1 MNVRR
6 QVRVTGGAKVSLTV
20 LALFAFVAAADG
32 VILYRTDDPTAN
44 TIEPTGSLAGSGWQ
58 YEGNFG
64 AYLGTAI
71 APHYFIMAKHLV
83 QLSDKFVYH
92 GVNYTIVGGFAD
104 PSCDLQIFQVTETLL
119 NYAPLYTRSDEV
131 GQHLV
136 VIGRGTQR
144 GLKRIVNGQLR
155 GWNYGSSDSVRRWGE
170 NQVASLAGDRLYV
183 LFHQAGLP
191 QEAHLSGGDSG
202 GAVFLNDGG
211 IWKLAGINSDV
222 DHFAS
227 GPDGG
232 GPYYAAMF
240 DERGS
245 YSPDGMLVT
254 GNARVPSGFYAARI
268 SSRIAWINSICLP
281 PKALTVLYRQERG
294 HMCPV
299 QIGAW
304 GRHR

>member
-1 MNVRR
+1 MVL
-6 QVRVTGGAKVSLTV
+6 VLLT
-20 LALFAFVAAADG
+20 FVAAAEAI
-32 VILYRTDDPTAN
+32 ILFRTDDPTAN
-44 TIEPTGSLAGSGWQ
+44 TTEPAGSLAGSGWQ

-64 AYLGTAI
+64 AHLGTAI
-71 APHYFIMAKHLV
+71 APHYFITAKHLGQV
-83 QLSDKFVYH
+83 SDKFVYH
-92 GVNYTIVGGFAD
+92 GVNYTIVGGGGFAD
-104 PSCDLQIFQVTETLL
+104 SNGDLRIFQVTETLP

-144 GLKRIVNGQLR
+144 GLKRIVNGKLR

-170 NQVASLAGDRLYV
+170 NRVASLAGDRLYI

-245 YSPDGMLVT
+245 YLPDGTVVT
-254 GNARVPSGFYAARI
+254 GDAPVPSGFYAARI
-268 SSRIAWINSICLP
+268 SSRVPWINSI
-281 PKALTVLYRQERG
+281 
-294 HMCPV
+294 
-299 QIGAW
+299 IGKTEPGPAH
-304 GRHR
+304 GSD